1 MWPSQLQPGL
11 MNKKFYGLVGCI
23 LRSAVRAE
31 RAGCCVSIFV
41 SGPYWADLFRLSL
54 GFNSKLCTSHHKHSP
69 GPIIGKMDGDPWWEW
84 SCLKQSQMIST
95 LSELTVSS
103 DGETMESLI
112 SAETWLLVSIKTQTR
127 DRDGTG
133 TALVTSQLQTPTFY
147 NTLSSVYLS
156 GVIPAALATGV
167 SSCN

>member
-1 MWPSQLQPGL
+1 MAVYWEVQW
-11 MNKKFYGLVGCI
+11 
-23 LRSAVRAE
+23 AVRAE
-31 RAGCCVSIFV
+31 CAGCCVSIFV

-103 DGETMESLI
+103 DVETMESLI
-112 SAETWLLVSIKTQTR
+112 SAETWLLVSIKNQTR
-127 DRDGTG
+127 DRDVTS
-133 TALVTSQLQTPTFY
+133 TALLTSQLQTPTFY

-156 GVIPAALATGV
+156 GVMPVALPTGV